1 MLVVAIIGA
10 SAMTFEV
17 FRQATSAATFLG
29 SAGHAS
35 ARAAAAE
42 AAAAEASAEVPASRR
57 QAALAAPVAA
67 LLAAAVGAPP
77 KALAKRPTGV
87 NNPGLLPQTDG
98 QSTTVIDVAKIL
110 TESQERQVMATIKE
124 IEQDSKVK
132 LRVLTQ
138 TYPNSPGLAIRD
150 YWGVDDLTLIYVH
163 DTGGLGESNVVNFN
177 APMGVEKFKPVNFW
191 RRAQNVFGNRYYIR
205 DHGDGETV
213 IDVVNYIRDEFKP
226 KPPESS

>member
-1 MLVVAIIGA
+1 
-10 SAMTFEV
+10 
-17 FRQATSAATFLG
+17 
-29 SAGHAS
+29 
-35 ARAAAAE
+35 
-42 AAAAEASAEVPASRR
+42 
-57 QAALAAPVAA
+57 
-67 LLAAAVGAPP
+67 
-77 KALAKRPTGV
+77 
-87 NNPGLLPQTDG
+87 
-98 QSTTVIDVAKIL
+98 
-110 TESQERQVMATIKE
+110 MATIKE
-124 IEQDSKVK
+124 IELDSKVK